1 MTPRTPPPRSSHE
14 RVPLYTDGSSHLMY
28 DPYSHEQSCNS
39 HQHQQSHRQ
48 NKRIEHNILVERVAQ
63 YRRERGQSEP
73 QSAGQTLAL
82 RVPHQ
87 ETVADRSDDW
97 NQWDCYT
104 EAHEDEV
111 DPGHEVGVVQGV
123 VREAYLPAEHCDVK
137 HPPDVELEHAVVE
150 DHA

>member
-1 MTPRTPPPRSSHE
+1 MVAPIEGFHCIP
-14 RVPLYTDGSSHLMY
+14 DGSSHLMY
-28 DPYSHEQSCNS
+28 DPYSHEQSCNP
-39 HQHQQSHRQ
+39 HQHQKSHWQ
-48 NKRIEHNILVERVAQ
+48 NKRIKYHVLVQCVAQ
-63 YRRERGQSEP
+63 NRRERGQSKP
-73 QSAGQTLAL
+73 QSAGKTLAL

-123 VREAYLPAEHCDVK
+123 VREDVW
-137 HPPDVELEHAVVE
+137 LAVQQIWLATKIVKG
-150 DHA
+150 A